1 MGLTNAGRDFIA
13 KAIINEGGTNFFT
26 LSNTYIGVGDGSTAF
41 GVTQTDLQGTN
52 KTRSVV
58 DSAPVRTGNE
68 LEFVTTFG
76 DAEAQH
82 DWLEW
87 GVFNASTGGE
97 MLNRKVE
104 NLGTKTGG
112 TWVLTV
118 TLAVNVG

>member
-13 KAIINEGGTNFFT
+13 KSIINEAGATFFDVTNAH
-26 LSNTYIGVGDGSTAF
+26 IGVGDGVTIFA
-41 GVTQTDLQGTN
+41 VTQTDLVGTN
-52 KTRSVV
+52 KSRKIV
-58 DSAPVRTGNE
+58 DNTPIRTNNE
-68 LEFVTTFG
+68 LEFKATFG
-76 DAEAQH
+76 TADAQH
-82 DWLEW
+82 DWSEW
-87 GVFNASTGGE
+87 GVFNAATGGE